1 MTVELITSRDVMA
14 EITRHR
20 LASFAIESQRYV
32 CMKGEISF
40 IQPECY
46 IPGDTASAIWRMNV
60 AEAENTYH
68 KLLESGWL
76 PQDARKVL
84 PNSTATRIVMKAN
97 LREWRHIFALRISP
111 AAYPEIRT

>member
-1 MTVELITSRDVMA
+1 MA

-32 CMKGEISF
+32 CMNGEISF
-40 IQPECY
+40 IEPECF
-46 IPGDTASAIWRMNV
+46 ISGDTASAIWRNSM
-60 AEAENTYH
+60 AESERPDH
-68 KLLESGWL
+68 KLLEWGWR

-97 LREWRHIFALRISP
+97 LREWRHIFALRTSP
-111 AAYPEIRT
+111 AAYPEIRA